1 MKPEDLQ
8 YLRAELGRAQQ
19 QGDKTIIIRT
29 PELQSLIN
37 RLDRAIAAAPPGIK
51 IFGFV
56 RPDAAKAFRSGEI
69 SNLKT
74 NRSVTTYYTQPVFI
88 GVEE

>member
-1 MKPEDLQ
+1 MTPEDIQ
-8 YLRAELGRAQQ
+8 YLRAELAQAQQ
-19 QGDKTIIIRT
+19 QGLPAISIRT

-37 RLDRAIAAAPPGIK
+37 RLDRAIAAAPAGFK

-56 RPDAAKAFRSGEI
+56 HPREAVKFRAGDI
-69 SNLKT
+69 SKIKT
-74 NRSVTTYYTQPVFI
+74 SRSVTVDHTQAVFI

>member
-1 MKPEDLQ
+1 MTPEDLQ
-8 YLRAELGRAQQ
+8 YLRAELAQAQQ
-19 QGDKTIIIRT
+19 QGLRSLQIRV

-37 RLDRAIAAAPPGIK
+37 RLDRAIAAAPAGFK

-56 RPDAAKAFRSGEI
+56 RPDAAIAFRSGETSRI
-69 SNLKT
+69 KT
-74 NRSVTTYYTQPVFI
+74 SRSVTVDHTQAVFI

>member
-1 MKPEDLQ
+1 MRPEDIQ
-8 YLRAELGRAQQ
+8 YLRAELAQAQQ
-19 QGDKTIIIRT
+19 QGLRSLQIRV

-37 RLDRAIAAAPPGIK
+37 RLDRAIAAAPAGFK

-56 RPDAAKAFRSGEI
+56 RPEEAKKFRAGDI
-69 SNLKT
+69 SKIKT
-74 NRSVTTYYTQPVFI
+74 SRSVTVDHTQAVFI

>member
-1 MKPEDLQ
+1 MKPEDIQ

-37 RLDRAIAAAPPGIK
+37 RLDRAIAAAPPGVK
-51 IFGFV
+51 IFRV
-56 RPDAAKAFRSGEI
+56 RSAGR
-69 SNLKT
+69 
-74 NRSVTTYYTQPVFI
+74 R
-88 GVEE
+88 